1 VTCGKCGKEH
11 PGCTGHISSGERKGQ
26 PCRKP
31 CKPGQVCTAH
41 GGRAPQVKAAQERR
55 AVEVKAAEAV
65 RVLGLPVDVSPTDAL
80 LQEVQWTAGH
90 VAWLRGKVQEL
101 EPESLVWGATKKVDR
116 AGAGVET
123 TDGSAPSVWYE
134 LYARERDHLVKVSA
148 AALRAGVEERKVRL
162 AESQG
167 NIVIE
172 LIRRVLDGLYRALIT
187 AGFDDAVLQDA
198 WDAAVA
204 DVVPREVR
212 ALATQ

>member
-1 VTCGKCGKEH
+1 M
-11 PGCTGHISSGERKGQ
+11 
-26 PCRKP
+26 
-31 CKPGQVCTAH
+31 
-41 GGRAPQVKAAQERR
+41 
-55 AVEVKAAEAV
+55 EVKAAEAV

-101 EPESLVWGATKKVDR
+101 EPESLVWGATTKKVDR
-116 AGAGVET
+116 AGAVVET
-123 TDGSAPSVWYE
+123 AEGSAPSVWYE